1 MSTTPEKRI
10 NNTFKAELKSL
21 WHEYN
26 GGKNPT
32 GEAYLRTARIFKMP
46 VQEIKKAIVKDEAV
60 TRGVSEEVIVAEIE
74 SKRVQK
80 QEKWTRYRADMRERD
95 EAARAMLEAHR
106 AGKAEQER
114 LNALRDGFIS

>member
-60 TRGVSEEVIVAEIE
+60 TRGVSESVVLAEIE
-74 SKRVQK
+74 SKRLQK
-80 QEKWTRYRADMRERD
+80 QEKWEKHQADMTQRNEN
-95 EAARAMLEAHR
+95 ARAMLEAHR
-106 AGKAEQER
+106 AGKAEHER
-114 LNALRDGFIS
+114 LNALRDGFTA